1 MKWVFLITVLFTSK
15 ALHAK
20 RTINPVTIAVID
32 TGFDLDHETL
42 RPRLKLG
49 ETDEEAVEQQSQA
62 WSTQFQDNSHLK
74 QSVISGAP
82 LQEVLLY
89 RNLKAKSHQQ
99 GLTHEESSWMEMKK
113 MDPSF
118 KEKLRQFKR
127 HVHGTIVAGI
137 AVKDSEGLSVFPVRG
152 LGIEIPTL
160 VLEGDEETILPITK
174 YSEAEFVRQVQLSE
188 KRVIRKMR
196 RMLDYIARQK
206 IPIVNASYG
215 VTEKHILSRFAE
227 LHKEITGLALD
238 PLKLK
243 EIVDDYFNRLYLQAG
258 VLIARHPNT
267 LFVFSAGNLGVDNG
281 QTHHFPSRLRHD
293 NVISIA
299 ALNGESLA
307 PFSNWG
313 HEYVDIAAPGVGIEA
328 LLPSVYTKE
337 AGVNMIPASGTS
349 MAAPYVSNVAA
360 RCLQLNPELTGAE
373 LKQIIL
379 GTGDARPSLTLRL
392 TSGKS
397 INAARALRAAEFSTN
412 QSLDNAI
419 QASMLTT
426 ESFSLPRD
434 QDKEQLDKLA
444 LPHEEQVL
452 TPLELSVPKSD
463 SP

>member
-1 MKWVFLITVLFTSK
+1 MMLFTILFTTTLL
-15 ALHAK
+15 AEVPL
-20 RTINPVTIAVID
+20 NPVTIAVID

-62 WSTQFQDNSHLK
+62 WSSKFQDNSHLK

-89 RNLKAKSHQQ
+89 RTLKAKSHQQ

-113 MDPSF
+113 MDPAF
-118 KEKLRQFKR
+118 KDKLRQFKR

-137 AVKDSEGLSVFPVRG
+137 ALKDSEGLSVFPVRG
-152 LGIEIPTL
+152 LGIEVPTL
-160 VLEGDEETILPITK
+160 VLEGDPETTLPITK
-174 YSEAEFVRQVQLSE
+174 YSEAEFIRQVQLSE
-188 KRVIRKMR
+188 KRVIKKMR
-196 RMLDYIARQK
+196 RMLDYIARYR

-215 VTEKHILSRFAE
+215 VTEKHIMSRFAE

-238 PLKLK
+238 PLRLK

-258 VLIARHPNT
+258 VLIARHPKT

-299 ALNGESLA
+299 ALNGDSLA

-360 RCLQLNPELTGAE
+360 RCLQLNPQLTGSQ

-379 GTGDARPSLTLRL
+379 ETGDARPSLTLRL

-397 INAARALRAAEFSTN
+397 INAGRALRAAELSNN
-412 QSLDNAI
+412 QSLESAI
-419 QASMLTT
+419 QASMLTS
-426 ESFSLPRD
+426 ESSSSLKDPSSEQ
-434 QDKEQLDKLA
+434 QDKSDP
-444 LPHEEQVL
+444 PHEEQAS
-452 TPLELSVPKSD
+452 PLQEPSAPKSD